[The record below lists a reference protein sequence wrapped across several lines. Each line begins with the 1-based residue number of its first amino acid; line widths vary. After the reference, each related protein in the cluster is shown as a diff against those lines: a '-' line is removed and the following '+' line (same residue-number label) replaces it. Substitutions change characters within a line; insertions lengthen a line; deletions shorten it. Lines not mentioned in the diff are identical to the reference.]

1 MQKSARTALI
11 CFTTSLN
18 RQGPVTLA
26 AKDVVW
32 RPVLLGHEVS
42 CGVVFAALIEVPER
56 LPPLLTVCLF
66 DASSVITLCHD

>member
-1 MQKSARTALI
+1 MQKSAMAALL

-18 RQGPVTLA
+18 RQGPVTSA

-32 RPVLLGHEVS
+32 RPVLLDHEVS

-56 LPPLLTVCLF
+56 LPPLLTVGLF
-66 DASSVITLCHD
+66 DTSSVIALCHD